1 MYQKNKMDLHL
12 HIILIKQLL
21 FMVMSENRIKK
32 LFSKIDEKGN
42 EGYI

>member
-1 MYQKNKMDLHL
+1 MDLHL

-21 FMVMSENRIKK
+21 FMVMSENRIKI
-32 LFSKIDEKGN
+32 LFSKREETGN